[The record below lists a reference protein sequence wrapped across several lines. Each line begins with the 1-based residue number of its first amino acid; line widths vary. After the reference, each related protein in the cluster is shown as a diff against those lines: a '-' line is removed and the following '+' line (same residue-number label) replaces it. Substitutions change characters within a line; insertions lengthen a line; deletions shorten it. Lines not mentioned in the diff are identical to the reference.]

1 MDQYIS
7 LTAIGEIFI
16 TLTIVSFIRCS
27 PKISLF
33 LLSVFSAFFVYLFNG
48 LFPFLP
54 SVENFHET
62 NIGKDYVPVDTMKG
76 AVYSTSLRPD
86 HEVEWKEDLEIPNFS
101 HTQVLIKV
109 KAAGI
114 NPADF
119 RGNYA
124 AFPFIHYLKDYV
136 PGKDFAGIV
145 VAKGSSSD
153 CSHLKKDQ
161 EVYGMTFLG
170 SFAEYAVANCQGTY
184 PKPTSLSFEQA
195 AAVPLV
201 GITAFVYL
209 DEIPGGFQD
218 KNILV
223 IGGSGGCGLSVLEY
237 LRQEQDKD
245 KRLVSINS
253 AKNNDIVRKM
263 GAKEVL
269 NYNVDD
275 DVKAFLQDE
284 KNQDAFDV
292 VYGAV
297 NSFQYFELLTPVLK
311 PGASWHPVDMHEK
324 TLGTILQTYLPWMN
338 PKNIVMR
345 IGRCLPTIERLER
358 TSKIYGNPKSV
369 VIQEIVDLKDKSS
382 LWAGFASIKSRKNV
396 GKVVFRL

>member
-1 MDQYIS
+1 MLAY
-7 LTAIGEIFI
+7 
-16 TLTIVSFIRCS
+16 
-27 PKISLF
+27 
-33 LLSVFSAFFVYLFNG
+33 
-48 LFPFLP
+48 
-54 SVENFHET
+54 
-62 NIGKDYVPVDTMKG
+62 
-76 AVYSTSLRPD
+76 
-86 HEVEWKEDLEIPNFS
+86 
-101 HTQVLIKV
+101 KV
-109 KAAGI
+109 
-114 NPADF
+114 
-119 RGNYA
+119 
-124 AFPFIHYLKDYV
+124 
-136 PGKDFAGIV
+136 
-145 VAKGSSSD
+145 
-153 CSHLKKDQ
+153 SHLKNDQ

-184 PKPTSLSFEQA
+184 AKPTSLSFEQA

-209 DEIPGGFQD
+209 DEIPGGLQD

-223 IGGSGGCGLSVLEY
+223 IGGSGGCGLSALEY
-237 LRQEQDKD
+237 LRQEQNKD

-284 KNQDAFDV
+284 KNQNAFDV

-297 NSFQYFELLTPVLK
+297 NSFQYFDLLTPVLR

-324 TLGTILQTYLPWMN
+324 TLGTILQSYLPWMN
-338 PKNIVMR
+338 PKNVVMR
-345 IGRCLPTIERLER
+345 IGSCIPTVERMEKI
-358 TSKIYGNPKSV
+358 TKIYGNPKSIV
-369 VIQEIVDLKDKSS
+369 LQEVIDLKDNIS
-382 LWAGFASIKSRKNV
+382 LWDGLVKIQSRKNV